1 MIPFNALLRSVL
13 GALLVS
19 SLPVGAALPVAPATG
34 DRSAQVTLREVDET
48 YAADAVIESVN
59 QATVSAQIS
68 GNVTQFL
75 VDAGDRVKKGQ
86 LLARIDPRDTDSQV
100 AVRRA
105 GVAQAEAMM
114 LQARQNF
121 ERTRSLLDK
130 NFISQAALDKADA
143 DYRAAR
149 AEVEAA
155 RAANVQASTA
165 RSHAELR
172 SPIDGVVTRRLM
184 EVGELAAPGRAVIAL
199 HDPASLRAVGSIPQ
213 FMLAKTAKYSG
224 ARVVLPSTQQ
234 VIEATKVTVLPAA
247 DPRLLS
253 TQVRADLPAAA
264 IPGLAPG
271 VAAKILLTV
280 GKTKKL
286 VVPESALIRRGE
298 LTAVNV
304 LVAEGRP
311 QLRQVRV
318 GLPAGNGLVEV
329 LAGLTEGERVAI
341 DPLAAR

>member
-1 MIPFNALLRSVL
+1 MSRLNPILGIGLL
-13 GALLVS
+13 AVS
-19 SLPVGAALPVAPATG
+19 LAGHAAPPLATAG
-34 DRSAQVTLREVDET
+34 DGGAQVTLREVDEI
-48 YAADAVIESVN
+48 YAADAVIEAVN

-68 GNVTQFL
+68 GNVMQFL

-86 LLARIDPRDTDSQV
+86 LLARIDARDTDAQV
-100 AVRRA
+100 AARRA

-114 LQARQNF
+114 VQARQNY

-143 DYRAAR
+143 DYRAAQ

-199 HDPASLRAVGSIPQ
+199 HDPAALRAVGSIPQ
-213 FMLAKTAKYSG
+213 YLLAKSAKYSG
-224 ARVVLPSTQQ
+224 ARVVLPSSRQ
-234 VIEATKVTVLPAA
+234 VIEATKVTVLPAS

-264 IPGLAPG
+264 IPGLTPG
-271 VAAKILLTV
+271 VAAKLLLTT
-280 GKTKKL
+280 GRTKKL
-286 VVPESALIRRGE
+286 VVPEAALIRRGE

>member
-1 MIPFNALLRSVL
+1 MSRLNTILGIGLLSV
-13 GALLVS
+13 
-19 SLPVGAALPVAPATG
+19 SLAGHAAPPLATAG
-34 DRSAQVTLREVDET
+34 DGGAQVTLREVDEI
-48 YAADAVIESVN
+48 YAADAVIEAVN

-68 GNVTQFL
+68 GNVMQFL

-86 LLARIDPRDTDSQV
+86 LLARIDARDTDAQV
-100 AVRRA
+100 AARRA

-114 LQARQNF
+114 VQARQNY

-143 DYRAAR
+143 DYRAAQ

-199 HDPASLRAVGSIPQ
+199 HDPAALRAVGSIPQ
-213 FMLAKTAKYSG
+213 YLLAKSAKYSG
-224 ARVVLPSTQQ
+224 ARVVLPSSRQ
-234 VIEATKVTVLPAA
+234 VIEATKVTVLPAS

-264 IPGLAPG
+264 IPGLTPG
-271 VAAKILLTV
+271 VAAKLLLTT
-280 GKTKKL
+280 GRTKKL
-286 VVPESALIRRGE
+286 VVPEAALIRRGE

>member
-1 MIPFNALLRSVL
+1 MIRFNVCHGIVL
-13 GALLVS
+13 GALLGG
-19 SLPVGAALPVAPATG
+19 SLGAGAAPADAMAAG
-34 DRSAQVTLREVDET
+34 DRSAQVALREVDET
-48 YAADAVIESVN
+48 YAADAVIEAVN
-59 QATVSAQIS
+59 QATVSAQVS

-75 VDAGDRVKKGQ
+75 VDAGDRVRKGQ
-86 LLARIDPRDTDSQV
+86 LLARIDARDTDAQL
-100 AVRRA
+100 AARRA

-114 LQARQNF
+114 VQARQNY

-143 DYRAAR
+143 DYRAAQ
-149 AEVEAA
+149 AELEAA

-184 EVGELAAPGRAVIAL
+184 EPGELAVPGRAVIAL

-213 FMLAKTAKYSG
+213 FVLARAAKYSG
-224 ARVVLPSTQQ
+224 ARVVLPATQQ

-253 TQVRADLPAAA
+253 TQVRAELPTEA

-271 VAAKILLTV
+271 VAAKLMLTV
-280 GKTKKL
+280 GRTKKL
-286 VVPESALIRRGE
+286 VVPEGALIRRGE

-304 LVAEGRP
+304 LVAEGKP
-311 QLRQVRV
+311 QLRQVRL
-318 GLPAGNGLVEV
+318 GPSAGNGLVEV
-329 LAGLTEGERVAI
+329 LAGLREGERVAI
-341 DPLAAR
+341 DPLQAR

>member
-1 MIPFNALLRSVL
+1 MIHFNVCLGIVL
-13 GALLVS
+13 GALAVS
-19 SLPVGAALPVAPATG
+19 TGAGAAPSDAMAAGNP
-34 DRSAQVTLREVDET
+34 SAQVTLREVDEI
-48 YAADAVIESVN
+48 YVADAVIEAVN

-75 VDAGDRVKKGQ
+75 VDAGDRVRKGQ
-86 LLARIDPRDTDSQV
+86 LLARIDARDTDAQL
-100 AVRRA
+100 AARRA

-114 LQARQNF
+114 VQARQNN

-130 NFISQAALDKADA
+130 KFVSQAAVDKADA
-143 DYRAAR
+143 DYRAAQ
-149 AEVEAA
+149 AELEAA

-213 FMLAKTAKYSG
+213 YLLAKSAKYSG
-224 ARVVLPSTQQ
+224 ARVVLPATQQ
-234 VIEATKVTVLPAA
+234 VIEATKVTVLPAS

-264 IPGLAPG
+264 IPGLTPG
-271 VAAKILLTV
+271 VAAKLLLTT
-280 GKTKKL
+280 GRTKKL
-286 VVPESALIRRGE
+286 VVPEAALIRRGE

-304 LVAEGRP
+304 LVAEGKP

-318 GLPAGNGLVEV
+318 GPTAGNGFVEV

-341 DPLAAR
+341 DPLRAR